1 MLTTV
6 SKYLDQHADRFLE
19 ELKEFLRIPTVS
31 ADPECK
37 PHLIRGAEF
46 VYKQLADLGMKA
58 EIVPTAGHPIVYAE
72 WLGAP
77 GAPT

>member
-31 ADPECK
+31 AELRAK
-37 PHLIRGAEF
+37 NGATRSE
-46 VYKQLADLGMKA
+46 GMEPSPKSWS
-58 EIVPTAGHPIVYAE
+58 ETV
-72 WLGAP
+72 
-77 GAPT
+77 